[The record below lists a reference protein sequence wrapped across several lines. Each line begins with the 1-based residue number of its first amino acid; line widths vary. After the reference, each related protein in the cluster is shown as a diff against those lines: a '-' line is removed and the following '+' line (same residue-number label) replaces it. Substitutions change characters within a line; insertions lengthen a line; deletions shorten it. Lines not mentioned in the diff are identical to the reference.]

1 MVGHCPGPS
10 YLRLSGGRLFVPRC
24 ASLCSSYL
32 RPVGSSVD
40 VESRGLFLL
49 HTRAH
54 FTKKKKKNSPVD

>member
-40 VESRGLFLL
+40 VESRGLFSY
-49 HTRAH
+49 TRAH
-54 FTKKKKKNSPVD
+54 TLQKKKKFTG